1 VHYVD
6 YAFDDFGRRP
16 DPVYPGLCNVWRSL
30 ARSKAKGYRVG
41 PVYDDGLSMA
51 WVFLELIV
59 KSMALQQSRT
69 CVDNLPLGE
78 DLPPLQLND
87 EVFKSIGQLY
97 DCLLTEVNE
106 RCKKNLLLAKRLNAS
121 LAFFCYDLLSI
132 VEPRQVFQLVAL
144 YLDKFGSICQGMLHD
159 CKLNFIQIVSD
170 HDLFLELPGRD
181 PTERLVFLPI

>member
-1 VHYVD
+1 LVHYVD

-41 PVYDDGLSMA
+41 PVYDDALSMA

-69 CVDNLPLGE
+69 CIDNLPLGE
-78 DLPPLQLND
+78 DLPPLQLHD

-97 DCLLTEVNE
+97 DCLLTEVHE
-106 RCKKNLLLAKRLNAS
+106 RCKKNLPLAKRLNAS
-121 LAFFCYDLLSI
+121 IAFFCYDLLSV
-132 VEPRQVFQLVAL
+132 VEPRQVFQLVSKSKCCDNSCFSEL
-144 YLDKFGSICQGMLHD
+144 GMLSAV
-159 CKLNFIQIVSD
+159 LI
-170 HDLFLELPGRD
+170 P
-181 PTERLVFLPI
+181 

>member
-1 VHYVD
+1 VQ
-6 YAFDDFGRRP
+6 
-16 DPVYPGLCNVWRSL
+16 
-30 ARSKAKGYRVG
+30 AKGYRVG

-181 PTERLVFLPI
+181 PTERLVFLSIWSWYVNLPSIGKQVLS